1 MPALHG
7 LGPAG
12 CIFWNSWDPR
22 GVYFGTPGTRGVY
35 ILGLLGPAGC
45 IYQSSGTKFRYHSS
59 GTKFLEIHF
68 FEIPGSFPEFSEGFR
83 MVPEGSGGN
92 NQNVSGTITSVIPG
106 VFLEFSEGFRMVP
119 EGFGGNKQNV
129 FVLCFV
135 FVF

>member
-1 MPALHG
+1 MGVKMSIL
-7 LGPAG
+7 AG
-12 CIFWNSWDPR
+12 IRPGGFWVESDR
-22 GVYFGTPGTRGVY
+22 GDFGWNPTGGILAGIRPGD
-35 ILGLLGPAGC
+35 
-45 IYQSSGTKFRYHSS
+45 
-59 GTKFLEIHF
+59 
-68 FEIPGSFPEFSEGFR
+68 FEIPGSFPEFSDGFR